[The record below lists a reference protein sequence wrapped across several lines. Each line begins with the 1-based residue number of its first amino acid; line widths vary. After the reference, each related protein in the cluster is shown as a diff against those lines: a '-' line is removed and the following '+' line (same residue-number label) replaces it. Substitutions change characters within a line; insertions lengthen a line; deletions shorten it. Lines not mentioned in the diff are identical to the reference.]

1 MALSD
6 VDKVTALHKNNE
18 AQFLCFRLE
27 KDSEIYAI
35 NVFKVQEII
44 KSNRQITLIEHEES
58 RLLDGIFTFR
68 EKTVPL
74 IDLRKWF
81 RYDYQNPD
89 VNLSEYGLNPAD
101 SQIMLCDFSG
111 VTVGIRIYQ
120 ADKILTRHWSDINPS
135 IKTTTD
141 TKKNKIN
148 NHTRYDN
155 GELVQIVDIEK
166 MISEVFPF
174 MEDELESEVASL
186 DRIHHNRSVLV
197 AEDSSTA
204 QKMLEKTLEKI
215 SIDYKIFVNG
225 MELLKYIDSLNDE
238 IKKVGLVITDLEM
251 PEVSGFEVIKKLRG
265 NDKYAHIAIAVNS
278 SMSGDSNRDMAV
290 SLGANAFI
298 SKTNPREIAE
308 LINRFCK

>member
-6 VDKVTALHKNNE
+6 IDKMTALHKNNE
-18 AQFLCFRLE
+18 AQFLCFRLD
-27 KDSEIYAI
+27 KDGEIYAI

-44 KSNRQITLIEHEES
+44 KNNRQITLVEHDES

-81 RYDYQNPD
+81 HYDYQYPET
-89 VNLSEYGLNPAD
+89 NLGHFGIDPND

-120 ADKILTRHWSDINPS
+120 ADKILTKHWSDINPAIRTS
-135 IKTTTD
+135 TD
-141 TKKNKIN
+141 KKKNKIN
-148 NHTRYDN
+148 NHTRYEN

-174 MEDELESEVASL
+174 MEEELESEVMSL
-186 DRIHHNRSVLV
+186 ELAHHSKMVLV

-204 QKMLEKTLEKI
+204 QKMIDKTLAKI
-215 SIDYKIFVNG
+215 AVEYKIFENG
-225 MELLKYIDSLNDE
+225 GLLLDYIEALGDASN
-238 IKKVGLVITDLEM
+238 VGLIITDLEM
-251 PEVSGFEVIKKLRG
+251 PEVSGFEVIKKIRG

-278 SMSGDSNRDMAV
+278 SMSGTSNRDMA
-290 SLGANAFI
+290 SDLGANAFI
-298 SKTNPREIAE
+298 SKTNPREISI
-308 LINRFCK
+308 LINKYCK